1 MLKYF
6 TFNPI
11 AVELDPYIYA
21 YKGTEIK
28 MFEFFN
34 ILSYPQVTVIKEK
47 PNNVL
52 YNFIGC
58 NHEKAWEALSSLAA
72 ALGLGKPIR
81 KLNVQHKLCVNNHEL
96 RLVN

>member
-1 MLKYF
+1 MKFLESFSDLVSKLEASKTILVIFVDPSTLAPSESLLKYF

-34 ILSYPQVTVIKEK
+34 ILSYPQVTVIK
-47 PNNVL
+47 
-52 YNFIGC
+52 
-58 NHEKAWEALSSLAA
+58 
-72 ALGLGKPIR
+72 
-81 KLNVQHKLCVNNHEL
+81 
-96 RLVN
+96 